1 MKASSKTDTTSI
13 KDLAYP
19 EVEKALSNP
28 GNISKYKKFMSGFL
42 SKYQNLLYANAPL
55 KQTYYTH
62 DDQKKWFEAT
72 GIDKK
77 IIKDG
82 IKDTYFFKM
91 GAFNPSYAKD
101 ESTIALLCMV
111 RYFKKK
117 KDAQLLNLALINIA
131 FSGKFYPSV
140 FYKSFRFPPAQHVM
154 EYVINQLLNN
164 KYDIIRHGNVIGAIK
179 SITSTWEGA
188 YDDRFESFT
197 DEDCAYLVQQL
208 HNRVDSFI
216 HNIAVI
222 YYQAHENKD
231 SFITYDS
238 DDVSED
244 NYHLADNDSFKINRI
259 VENSLTELTT
269 KPIDD
274 ITCKRSSNE
283 SVKMDE
289 LKAILENLL
298 SDNKNIPMLREF
310 IMLMVAIYFQQATYK
325 SVTDISFISFSIRP
339 TPNSKN
345 KYVMRKKE
353 LMDMILLNNSENFQ
367 RRRNRAATES
377 AYYRSINA
385 YIALMIQ
392 KANK

>member
-1 MKASSKTDTTSI
+1 MAKPKPEDTTSI
-13 KDLAYP
+13 RDNGYP
-19 EVEKALSNP
+19 EVERALKNPSN
-28 GNISKYKKFMSGFL
+28 IAKYKKFMSEFL
-42 SKYQNLLYANAPL
+42 SKYQTLLYANAPI

-62 DDQKKWFEAT
+62 DDMTRWFAAT
-72 GIDKK
+72 GIDRKV
-77 IIKDG
+77 IKES
-82 IKDTYFFKM
+82 IKGTYFFKM
-91 GAFNPSYAKD
+91 TAFNPNYAKD

-111 RYFKKK
+111 RYFRQKKMVPE
-117 KDAQLLNLALINIA
+117 LNLAIINMA

-140 FYKSFRFPPAQHVM
+140 FYKSFRYPPAQHVM

-164 KYDIIRHGNVIGAIK
+164 KYDIIKHGNVIGAVK
-179 SITSTWEGA
+179 SIATTWNES
-188 YDDRFESFT
+188 YDDRFGTFT

-208 HNRVDSFI
+208 HNRIDSFI

-222 YYQAHENKD
+222 YYQANENKD
-231 SFITYDS
+231 AFITYDS

-259 VENSLTELTT
+259 VENTLTELTT

-274 ITCKRSSNE
+274 ITCRRSSNE
-283 SVKMDE
+283 NVKMGE

-298 SDNKNIPMLREF
+298 SDNKNMPLLREF
-310 IMLMVAIYFQQATYK
+310 IMLMVAIYFQQAKFKT
-325 SVTDISFISFSIRP
+325 VTDIAFISFSIRP
-339 TPNSKN
+339 TPNSKD

-367 RRRNRAATES
+367 RRRSRAATES
-377 AYYRSINA
+377 AYYRAINA
-385 YIALMIQ
+385 YIALIIQ